1 MKANIET
8 LEPIVRPIAATQSVR
23 TTQRASRRLGFT
35 PIRAEAALFHAWRA

>member
-8 LEPIVRPIAATQSVR
+8 IEPIVRPTAVTQSVR
-23 TTQRASRRLGFT
+23 TTQRASRRLGFA